1 MVENALV
8 QTSAN
13 ANRDIPDSGVK
24 FVSTNRLY
32 TSGIIFLKSGV
43 LYSPI
48 HASKSVF
55 VWTFFTQREAYCF
68 NLHTIRAPFLNSFDL
83 VIFYDGVILLRRP

>member
-32 TSGIIFLKSGV
+32 TSCVIFLKSGA
-43 LYSPI
+43 LHNRI
-48 HASKSVF
+48 HA
-55 VWTFFTQREAYCF
+55 
-68 NLHTIRAPFLNSFDL
+68 N
-83 VIFYDGVILLRRP
+83 

>member
-1 MVENALV
+1 MIGRLLCPFLQLFARNSVKMVENALV

-24 FVSTNRLY
+24 FVSSNRLH
-32 TSGIIFLKSGV
+32 TSRIIFLKSGA

-55 VWTFFTQREAYCF
+55 VWKFHLKR
-68 NLHTIRAPFLNSFDL
+68 S
-83 VIFYDGVILLRRP
+83 ILF